1 MFTRGG
7 IVHFPA
13 RFSRSLTASWSFS
26 LYTIFTTLSSLHL
39 PPLFQNSSLILR
51 FSSKYAHT
59 QDGAIL

>member
-7 IVHFPA
+7 ILHFPA

-26 LYTIFTTLSSLHL
+26 LYTIFTTLPSLHL
-39 PPLFQNSSLILR
+39 SPLSPNSTLILR